1 MAFQCQ
7 ICYNLCLYSNIDLS
21 ETVVL
26 SFCCG
31 VGKIFNAGHLYG
43 LEKFWAFLKY
53 SKRNVVINWK
63 IQGWLNKFQ
72 RMEDF
77 RGMVGVFIVGL
88 FQPS

>member
-1 MAFQCQ
+1 MR
-7 ICYNLCLYSNIDLS
+7 IYHLT
-21 ETVVL
+21 TVVHARL
-26 SFCCG
+26 DNIYESCSSRLFP
-31 VGKIFNAGHLYG
+31 GHLYG

-77 RGMVGVFIVGL
+77 RGAVSCPINDVLDKINK
-88 FQPS
+88 

>member
-1 MAFQCQ
+1 VRTV
-7 ICYNLCLYSNIDLS
+7 NLWSILEEEIVLFAMCL
-21 ETVVL
+21 
-26 SFCCG
+26 
-31 VGKIFNAGHLYG
+31 GHLYG

-77 RGMVGVFIVGL
+77 RGAVSL
-88 FQPS
+88 AERH